1 MPRGFVYILG
11 SNTGTLYTGVT
22 SDLDRRIFEHR
33 EGIRSGFASRYGC
46 TRLLHYESYEDI
58 REAIRREKQIKG
70 KTRAKKTAIIATLN
84 PVFRDLAEQWGWQ
97 VIGPA
102 HSITE
107 EDARLLKQVKLCG
120 DSSLRSE

>member
-11 SNTGTLYTGVT
+11 SKTGTLYTGVT
-22 SDLDRRIFEHR
+22 SNLDRRIFEHR

-46 TRLLHYESYEDI
+46 TRLLYYQSYEDI
-58 REAIRREKQIKG
+58 RGAIRREKQIKG
-70 KTRAKKTAIIATLN
+70 KTRAKKTAIIAAIN
-84 PVFRDLAEQWGWQ
+84 PTFRDLAEQWGWR

-102 HSITE
+102 ISIAE
-107 EDARLLKQVKLCG
+107 EDARLLKLVKLGG